1 MWEDRSGFKIREY
14 HVCGRK
20 VIFNMEKVLVG
31 ERVIKILEKFYLEE
45 RGFKD
50 LVIGIV
56 GGR

>member
-1 MWEDRSGFKIREY
+1 MFKIREY
-14 HVCGRK
+14 HVRGRK